1 MSEKTNGVLPIVSI
15 VIRYLCSFACI
26 AIGVFIC
33 LGGTNSYVG
42 ATMAFSCAVL
52 VSPLLD
58 SILKALNLQFGVSYR
73 AVLVIITVFLDIF
86 TSQMKYWVLI
96 NVGVV
101 LVFFILFIVLSNL
114 NRDKRS
120 SRNDEYEE
128 EEEAEPEIIKPAR
141 KQKPKKESK
150 LKSLFLV
157 EEEDDDEEDDE
168 EEEELPPLPKKQ
180 RVPEPVERPMAKPSP
195 KAHIAPPQ
203 YVDDHKPTVGK
214 FTIFEEVEEPKKEKR
229 IELLNTPEAMLEYA
243 IQHGYG
249 QGADDNLIKSC
260 FSLILTAL
268 KPDEK
273 VLICFMGNSFSLK
286 MGANEGFHG
295 YAITTKRLLFAR
307 KGFNGQTI
315 QAVSL
320 SKIEKVSVKK
330 GAIEGV
336 LRVHTSSGTLSIGMD
351 NDTCLKVGAR
361 IQRFVDEIA
370 RLKMKLASNK
380 KA

>member
-1 MSEKTNGVLPIVSI
+1 MSEKTNSILPIVSV

-58 SILKALNLQFGVSYR
+58 SILKALNLRLGVSYR

-86 TSQMKYWVLI
+86 TSQMKYWILI

-101 LVFFILFIVLSNL
+101 LVFFIIFIVLSNL
-114 NRDKRS
+114 NRDKYAS
-120 SRNDEYEE
+120 KYDEE
-128 EEEAEPEIIKPAR
+128 EIEDEPEVVKPIK

-157 EEEDDDEEDDE
+157 EEEDEDEEDE
-168 EEEELPPLPKKQ
+168 EDEELPPLPKKQ
-180 RVPEPVERPMAKPSP
+180 RVQEPIERPMAKPIT
-195 KAHIAPPQ
+195 KAPIAQPQ
-203 YVDDHKPTVGK
+203 YVDDHKTAAGK

-229 IELLNTPEAMLEYA
+229 IELLNSPEAMLEYA

-260 FSLILTAL
+260 FNLILASL

-273 VLICFMGNSFSLK
+273 VLICFMGNNFSLK
-286 MGANEGFHG
+286 TGANEGYYG
-295 YAITTKRLLFAR
+295 YAITTKRLIFAR
-307 KGFNGQTI
+307 KGFNGQTV
-315 QAVSL
+315 QAISL

-330 GAIEGV
+330 GTIEGV
-336 LRVHTSSGTLSIGMD
+336 LRVHTASGTLSIGMD

-361 IQRFVDEIA
+361 IQRFADEIA
-370 RLKMKLASNK
+370 RLKMKLATSK
-380 KA
+380 KV